1 MEERSVA
8 MSSSVQ
14 VSRSFTATSLW
25 KLVLSRSKG
34 LVDCDGDEVIIG
46 EGVDTIREVEGIGEE
61 GGE

>member
-46 EGVDTIREVEGIGEE
+46 EGVETIREVEGIGEE